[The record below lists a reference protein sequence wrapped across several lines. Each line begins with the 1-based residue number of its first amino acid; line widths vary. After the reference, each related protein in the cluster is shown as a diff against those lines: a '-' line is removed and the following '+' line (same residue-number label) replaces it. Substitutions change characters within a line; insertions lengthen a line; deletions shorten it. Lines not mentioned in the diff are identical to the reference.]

1 MKQCYQQ
8 SIEDILFDAIRDK
21 AKDDYFIGSMDNLK
35 KKIQSLIN
43 KLMTPDLP
51 QIIKDGASSIYDET
65 YGAVHNI
72 NVFCLNILN
81 RY

>member
-35 KKIQSLIN
+35 KEDTKPYQQIN
-43 KLMTPDLP
+43 DSGFATNNKRWSFVDL
-51 QIIKDGASSIYDET
+51 
-65 YGAVHNI
+65 
-72 NVFCLNILN
+72 
-81 RY
+81 